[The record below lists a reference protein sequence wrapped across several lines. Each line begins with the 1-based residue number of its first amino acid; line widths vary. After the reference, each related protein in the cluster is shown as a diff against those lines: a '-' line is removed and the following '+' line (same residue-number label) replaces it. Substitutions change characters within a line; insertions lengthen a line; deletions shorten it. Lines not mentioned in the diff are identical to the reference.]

1 MEVVINDIKYKI
13 IKNYKNGFDETE
25 VANKLTDYFFSY
37 DYILGDWAYNKLRLK
52 GFCDKDNE
60 LYNEI
65 NDIDKIED
73 YINKNCAYECQYFIL
88 KKSK

>member
-25 VANKLTDYFFSY
+25 VANKLTDYFFPY